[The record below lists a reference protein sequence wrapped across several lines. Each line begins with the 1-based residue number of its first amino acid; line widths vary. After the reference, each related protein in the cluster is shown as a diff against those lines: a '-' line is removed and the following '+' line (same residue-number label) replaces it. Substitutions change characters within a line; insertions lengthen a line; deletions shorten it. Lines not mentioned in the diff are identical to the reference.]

1 MTLRFVKT
9 SILSSEDGIDFSK
22 EVALETEEAK
32 AARIAKELAQSKP
45 LYEQLAANKAKKQEE
60 YDENTKKIYAPPKAL
75 EDDDVQ
81 YFKQLEE
88 SKNSALAARAANEE
102 KLLESFRNARSQDH
116 KAQGSS
122 SSGQG
127 LLLTRK
133 VEKKPDIAPV
143 LSSVIVKKKK
153 ISELEP
159 ESNKKSKVEETVDL
173 PAEKIQPVTTQVVST
188 TPTASLGFLNDY
200 GSDSD

>member
-32 AARIAKELAQSKP
+32 NARIAKELAQSKP

-88 SKNSALAARAANEE
+88 SKNSAMAARAANEE
-102 KLLESFRNARSQDH
+102 KLLESFRNARKHDQ
-116 KAQGSS
+116 KADS
-122 SSGQG
+122 SSGPALKFTHQVTKKADVTVAPAV
-127 LLLTRK
+127 LL
-133 VEKKPDIAPV
+133 
-143 LSSVIVKKKK
+143 KKKK
-153 ISELEP
+153 IADSVP
-159 ESNKKSKVEETVDL
+159 ESNKKLKTDEVVETIV
-173 PAEKIQPVTTQVVST
+173 EKIEPVSVPSASA
-188 TPTASLGFLNDY
+188 PTASLGFLNDY